1 MNHKDTPPAQPP
13 RRRLSW
19 NDPGVRS
26 VIYQILAVAIVGGIG
41 WYLVHNTMH
50 SLSVRNITTGF
61 GFLSR
66 EAGFAIG
73 ETPIS
78 YTPADTYARAITV
91 GLFNTL
97 RVALIGIILATLL
110 GTIIGIARL
119 SKNWLIRKISSVY
132 VEVMRNIPLLLQL
145 FFWYAIISETMPG
158 PRKAYHPLPGVFVS
172 NRGIQMPTVNG
183 DGLTWLFAGLLL
195 AIVVIFGLSRWARQ
209 RQART
214 GQIFPMLRWA
224 LGLLVVCPAVVW
236 WVSGTALSLEVPELK
251 GFNFAGGMTLTPE
264 FAALLFGLV
273 IYTSGFIA
281 EVVRSGIQSVGRGQ
295 WEAAGALGLKSS
307 LVLRLVVLPQALRVI
322 IPPMTSQYLNITKNS
337 SLAVAIGYPD
347 IVSVINTTL
356 NQTGQAIEGILMIMA
371 AYLTVSLSISVFMN
385 WYNKRIA
392 LVER

>member
-1 MNHKDTPPAQPP
+1 MNHKDTSPAQPP

-50 SLSVRNITTGF
+50 NLSVRNITTGF

-78 YTPADTYARAITV
+78 YTPADTYARAISV
-91 GLFNTL
+91 GLLNTL
-97 RVALIGIILATLL
+97 RVAVIGIILATLL

-172 NRGIQMPTVNG
+172 NRGIQMPTLNG
-183 DGLTWLFAGLLL
+183 DGLVWLFAGLVL
-195 AIVVIFGLSRWARQ
+195 AIVAIFGLSRWARQ

-214 GQIFPMLRWA
+214 GQIFPLLRWA
-224 LGLLVVCPAVVW
+224 LGLLVVCPTLVW
-236 WVSGTALSLEVPELK
+236 WLSGTGLSLEVPELK

-295 WEAAGALGLKSS
+295 WEAAGALGLKNS